1 MRVQQATAIKMQ
13 IKTLSLS
20 VLLLTA
26 CGGEIEVD
34 IENYPQ
40 PDSIGASVYIESCSG
55 CHVPPQPADYSTH
68 EWDVIVT
75 RMQQRR
81 MDKRMPRVTNEKLE
95 LMMDYLQR
103 HARQS

>member
-1 MRVQQATAIKMQ
+1 VQTKKVIRMRIK
-13 IKTLSLS
+13 ILSLS
-20 VLLLTA
+20 VLLLSA
-26 CGGEIEVD
+26 CGGDIKVD

-40 PDSIGASVYIESCSG
+40 PDSKGAVAYIESCSS
-55 CHVPPQPADYSTH
+55 CHVPPQPALYSTH

-81 MDKRMPRVTNEKLE
+81 MEKRMPMVTNDKLE

-103 HARQS
+103 HARQA